1 MSLWIPVTLAAASFQ
16 TVRFMLQKSLSSVRL
31 TASGATFAR
40 FAYSAPLAVAALCA
54 VLLLGD
60 RDLPQMNMLFGVF
73 VVVGGIAQI
82 LATICVVAL
91 FKQRNFAVG
100 ITFAKTEVI
109 QTALV
114 GFVVLGDTISG
125 GALFAIGLGLWAVLL
140 LSKAPGGSGAWWRHL
155 TNRAS
160 QLGLGSGLLF
170 AFSAV
175 SYRGASLQLADGD
188 AWFRALVTLACVTA
202 FQLLSMWGWLMWR
215 DRGELPGRLGNAPH
229 RHLCRP
235 DQPKRIVLLVPGLH
249 VAERSLCQGGRTG
262 RDCTQPVGLD
272 PGLPRDDNPARNRR
286 DHDVGAVDTGACP
299 DDLNRADRLSPARSH
314 EGR

>member
-125 GALFAIGLGLWAVLL
+125 GAVIAIGLGLWAVLL
-140 LSKAPGGSGAWWRHL
+140 LSKAPGGSGVWWRHL

-215 DRGELPGRLGNAPH
+215 DRGELRAVWET
-229 RHLCRP
+229 R
-235 DQPKRIVLLVPGLH
+235 
-249 VAERSLCQGGRTG
+249 RTG
-262 RDCTQPVGLD
+262 IFVGLTSLSGSFCWFLAFTLQNAAYVKAVGQVELVLSLLASTLVFHETITRREIAGITIL
-272 PGLPRDDNPARNRR
+272 GLSIL
-286 DHDVGAVDTGACP
+286 VLVLTI
-299 DDLNRADRLSPARSH
+299 
-314 EGR
+314 